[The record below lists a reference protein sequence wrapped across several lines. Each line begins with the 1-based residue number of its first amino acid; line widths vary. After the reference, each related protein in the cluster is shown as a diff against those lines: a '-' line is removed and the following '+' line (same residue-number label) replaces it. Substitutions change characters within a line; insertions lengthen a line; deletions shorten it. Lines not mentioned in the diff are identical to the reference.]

1 VSIKRE
7 KELARAK
14 FERQQNRR
22 KSRQSR
28 SRFLKLILLVSAIG
42 AVGYYF
48 TDQLGSDSALPTPIT
63 STAPIFATAPQIAG
77 CTEAM
82 TPRANNISFPN
93 APTQNSAPTEINL
106 ETNCGDITIQT
117 NSDAPNTVS
126 NISFLID
133 NNFYNGIKCHRL
145 TTDGIYVL
153 QCGDPI
159 GDGKGSPGF
168 KFDDEN
174 LPVDSGNGTVIYPAG
189 TVAMANSGPNT
200 NGSQFFLVY
209 EDSPLPPNYSI
220 WGNITKGLDRISA
233 IAAAGTIKGTT
244 DGSPLQPVV
253 ISSATT
259 RP

>member
-1 VSIKRE
+1 MSIKRE

-14 FERQQNRR
+14 FQRQQTRR
-22 KSRQSR
+22 NARQSR
-28 SRFLKLILLVSAIG
+28 IRFLKAILLVSAIG
-42 AVGYYF
+42 AVSYYF
-48 TDQLGSDSALPTPIT
+48 TNQLGSNSAKPEPIT
-63 STAPIFATAPQIAG
+63 STAPVFATAPQIAG

-93 APTQNSAPTEINL
+93 APTQTSSPSEIVL

-117 NSDAPNTVS
+117 DSSAPKTVG
-126 NISFLID
+126 IMSFLIE
-133 NNFYNGIKCHRL
+133 NSFYNGIKCHRL
-145 TTDGIYVL
+145 TTEEIYVL
-153 QCGDPI
+153 QCGDPR
-159 GDGKGSPGF
+159 GDSKGGPGF
-168 KFDDEN
+168 NFDDEN
-174 LPVDSGNGTVIYPAG
+174 LPADSGNGTAIYPAG

-209 EDSPLPPNYSI
+209 ENSPLPPNYSI
-220 WGNITKGLDRISA
+220 WGTITEGLDRISA
-233 IAAAGTIKGTT
+233 IAAAGTIQGTT